1 MNKYDHLSYS
11 SISKFVTCPLQFSFY
26 MNNKKA
32 LPSESALA
40 GKDRHEDIA
49 RQLALGS
56 FEQSKFGD
64 RMKGFCRHI
73 LKVPTAIERD
83 FAMDFVT
90 NTVVGKI
97 DAYSVHANC
106 AIVVDWKSNPG
117 YDNPLQLEIYSLALR
132 ELHPE
137 IEIVHAYFFYTG
149 PDYYQS
155 YTYFA
160 EDLDRFS
167 VELSQTIDAI
177 STAEKF
183 EPRPGPH
190 CSKCSYVES
199 CPVAKN
205 FEIVKIGSAES
216 AIELAQKTYA
226 VEALLD
232 KAKDRIKSWIIEHG
246 LESIP
251 TGQDSRYYLSSSTSL
266 RSGKF
271 KSDKDREACNKALE
285 LATAKTAADA
295 NTNGNQ
301 PIVNKQECQADPQ
314 VNTEISAS
322 GSKEN
327 ISSASNIIAFEL
339 QQEKTERVKMS
350 ELVELLKKTGRLP
363 QDATSADGSRVIR
376 ELIGVPFISASEQ
389 QKREL
394 RDRLLSESAA

>member
-11 SISKFVTCPLQFSFY
+11 SISRFLACPAQFDFY
-26 MNNKKA
+26 MNGKKA

-56 FEQSKFGD
+56 IEQSKFGD

-83 FAMDFVT
+83 FALDFVT

-97 DAYSVHANC
+97 DAYSVKENRG
-106 AIVVDWKSNPG
+106 IVVDWKNNPG
-117 YDNPLQLEIYSLALR
+117 YNSELQLKIYALSIR
-132 ELHPE
+132 DAHPDVD
-137 IEIVHAYFFYTG
+137 IVHAYFFYTG
-149 PDYYQS
+149 PDYYES

-160 EDLDRFS
+160 EDLDQFS

-183 EPRPGPH
+183 EPRPGLH

-226 VEALLD
+226 IEALLD

-251 TGQDSRYYLSSSTSL
+251 TGPDSRYYLSSSTSL

-285 LATAKTAADA
+285 LATAETAANA
-295 NTNGNQ
+295 NANGNQ
-301 PIVNKQECQADPQ
+301 PIVNRQECQADTFM
-314 VNTEISAS
+314 NTEISAS
-322 GSKEN
+322 GSKE
-327 ISSASNIIAFEL
+327 STSLASNIIAFEPHRGD
-339 QQEKTERVKMS
+339 ERIKMC
-350 ELVELLKKTGRLP
+350 ELVELLKKTGQLP
-363 QDATSADGSRVIR
+363 QDSTSADGSRVIR
-376 ELIGVPFISASEQ
+376 EFMGVPFISATEQ

-394 RDRLLSESAA
+394 RDRLLAAK

>member
-11 SISKFVTCPLQFSFY
+11 SISKFIACPAQFSFY

-49 RQLALGS
+49 QQLALGS
-56 FEQSKFGD
+56 IEQSKFGD

-97 DAYSVHANC
+97 DAYSVYGNQAV
-106 AIVVDWKSNPG
+106 VVDWKNNPG
-117 YDNPLQLEIYSLALR
+117 YDNPLQLEIYSLSLR

-137 IEIVHAYFFYTG
+137 IEVVHAYFFYT
-149 PDYYQS
+149 DQEYYQS

-167 VELSQTIDAI
+167 VELSQTIDTI
-177 STAEKF
+177 STTEKF
-183 EPRPGPH
+183 ETRPGPH

-199 CPVAKN
+199 CPEAKN
-205 FEIVKIGSAES
+205 FEIVKIDSAES

-246 LESIP
+246 LESLP
-251 TGQDSRYYLSSSTSL
+251 TGKDSRYYLSSSTSL

-285 LATAKTAADA
+285 LATAETAADA

-322 GSKEN
+322 GSKE
-327 ISSASNIIAFEL
+327 SASLASNIIAFEP
-339 QQEKTERVKMS
+339 QREGTERIKMC

-363 QDATSADGSRVIR
+363 QDATNADGSRMIKAC
-376 ELIGVPFISASEQ
+376 LGIPYISASEQ

-394 RDRLLSESAA
+394 RERLLATV